1 MLPGSRGEVAVVL
14 QEVGVV
20 TPTRVFV
27 YGAEP
32 LCQAGMAA
40 YLRDCP
46 EIELVPES
54 RVDDAQVAL
63 VVVDAVT
70 DATLRVLR
78 ALQRNG
84 CPKLVLLVA
93 EVDAAGVADAVQAG
107 AVGILRRSAAT
118 REGLRAAVRAAAADE
133 GVLPPDLLGGLLR
146 QVQQV
151 QSDVLAPRGLT
162 FSGLADRELAV
173 LRLLSDGSDTREIAR
188 RLAYS
193 ERTVKTIIQDVT
205 RRFGLRNRSHAVAY
219 ALRQGLI

>member
-1 MLPGSRGEVAVVL
+1 MLGAVE
-14 QEVGVV
+14 EVGVV
-20 TPTRVFV
+20 LEVGVAAPTRVFV

-32 LCQAGMAA
+32 LCQAGMVE

-54 RVDDAQVAL
+54 RVDDAHVAL
-63 VVVDAVT
+63 VVADAVT

-78 ALQRNG
+78 ALQRDG

-118 REGLRAAVRAAAADE
+118 RDGLRAAVRAAAAEE

-146 QVQQV
+146 QVQAE
-151 QSDVLAPRGLT
+151 VLAPRGLT
-162 FSGLADRELAV
+162 FAGLADRELAV
-173 LRLLSDGSDTREIAR
+173 LRLLSEGSDTREIAR

>member
-1 MLPGSRGEVAVVL
+1 MLGAAKEVAVGFDDG
-14 QEVGVV
+14 GVPA
-20 TPTRVFV
+20 TKVFV
-27 YGAEP
+27 FGADP

-46 EIELVPES
+46 EIELVPDAQ
-54 RVDDAQVAL
+54 VDDAQVAL
-63 VVVDAVT
+63 VVVDGV
-70 DATLRVLR
+70 DDGTLRVLR

-84 CPKLVLLVA
+84 CPKVVVLVG

-107 AVGILRRSAAT
+107 AVGVLRRSAAT
-118 REGLRAAVRAAAADE
+118 RDALRDAIRSVAGGE

-146 QVQQV
+146 QVRQV
-151 QSDVLAPRGLT
+151 QADVLAPRGLT
-162 FSGLADRELAV
+162 FAGLADRELAV
-173 LRLLSDGSDTREIAR
+173 LRLLSDGCDTREIAR

-205 RRFGLRNRSHAVAY
+205 RRFGLRNRSHAVAF

>member
-1 MLPGSRGEVAVVL
+1 MLRALKEVDVVL
-14 QEVGVV
+14 EAGVIA
-20 TPTRVFV
+20 PTRVFV

-32 LCQAGMAA
+32 LTQAGMVA
-40 YLRDCP
+40 YLRDCA

-63 VVVDAVT
+63 VVADAVT
-70 DATLRVLR
+70 EGTLRVLR
-78 ALQRNG
+78 ALQRDG

-118 REGLRAAVRAAAADE
+118 RDGLRAAVRAAAADE

-151 QSDVLAPRGLT
+151 QSDVLAPRGLS
-162 FSGLADRELAV
+162 FAGLADRELAV
-173 LRLLSDGSDTREIAR
+173 LRLLSEGSDTREIAR

>member
-1 MLPGSRGEVAVVL
+1 VFQQSRTTL
-14 QEVGVV
+14 
-20 TPTRVFV
+20 TKVFI

-32 LCQAGMAA
+32 LFQAGMAA

-46 EIELVPES
+46 EVELVPEAG
-54 RVDDAQVAL
+54 VDDAQVAL
-63 VVVDAVT
+63 VVVDTVT
-70 DATLRVLR
+70 EETLRVLR
-78 ALQRNG
+78 ALQRG
-84 CPKLVLLVA
+84 GHPKLVLLVS
-93 EVDAAGVADAVQAG
+93 DIDPAGVADAVQAG
-107 AVGILRRSAAT
+107 AVGILRRSGVTQDVLLEAI
-118 REGLRAAVRAAAADE
+118 RAAACNE

-146 QVQQV
+146 QVQTV

-162 FSGLADRELAV
+162 FSGLSDRELAV
-173 LRLLSDGSDTREIAR
+173 LRLLSDGCDTREIAR

>member
-1 MLPGSRGEVAVVL
+1 VL
-14 QEVGVV
+14 TNVRT
-20 TPTRVFV
+20 TPMKVFI

-40 YLRDCP
+40 YLQDSP
-46 EIELVPES
+46 EIELVPEA

-63 VVVDAVT
+63 VVVDTVT
-70 DATLRVLR
+70 DETLRVLR
-78 ALQRNG
+78 ALQRG
-84 CPKLVLLVA
+84 GHPKLVLLVT
-93 EVDAAGVADAVQAG
+93 DIDSAGVADAVQAG

-118 REGLRAAVRAAAADE
+118 RDGLLEAIRAAASNE

-162 FSGLADRELAV
+162 FSGLSDRELAV
-173 LRLLSDGSDTREIAR
+173 LRLLSDGCDTREIAR
-188 RLAYS
+188 KLAYS

>member
-1 MLPGSRGEVAVVL
+1 MLPAAEEVPVIVQDQRVV
-14 QEVGVV
+14 
-20 TPTRVFV
+20 PTRVFV

-40 YLRDCP
+40 YLGDCP
-46 EIELVPES
+46 EIELVPET

-70 DATLRVLR
+70 EGTLRVLR
-78 ALQRNG
+78 ALQRDG
-84 CPKLVLLVA
+84 CPKLVLLVS

-118 REGLRAAVRAAAADE
+118 RDQLRAAIRAAAADE

-162 FSGLADRELAV
+162 FSGLADRELDV
-173 LRLLSDGSDTREIAR
+173 LRLLSEGSDTREIAR

>member
-1 MLPGSRGEVAVVL
+1 VIFTDPAVR
-14 QEVGVV
+14 
-20 TPTRVFV
+20 PTRVFV

-46 EIELVPES
+46 EIELVPEA
-54 RVDDAQVAL
+54 RVDDAHVAL

-70 DATLRVLR
+70 EATLRVLR

-84 CPKLVLLVA
+84 CPKLVLLVT

-118 REGLRAAVRAAAADE
+118 RDSLRAAIRAAAADE

-151 QSDVLAPRGLT
+151 QSDVLAPRGLN
-162 FSGLADRELAV
+162 FAGLADRELAV
-173 LRLLSDGSDTREIAR
+173 LRLLSEGSDTREIAR

>member
-1 MLPGSRGEVAVVL
+1 
-14 QEVGVV
+14 
-20 TPTRVFV
+20 
-27 YGAEP
+27 
-32 LCQAGMAA
+32 
-40 YLRDCP
+40 
-46 EIELVPES
+46 LVPES

-63 VVVDAVT
+63 VVADTVNDQ
-70 DATLRVLR
+70 TLRVLR
-78 ALQRNG
+78 AMQRNG
-84 CPKLVLLVA
+84 APKLVLLVS
-93 EVDAAGVADAVQAG
+93 EVDPAGVADAVQAG

-151 QSDVLAPRGLT
+151 QSDMLAPRGLS

-173 LRLLSDGSDTREIAR
+173 LRLLSEGSDTREIAR

>member
-1 MLPGSRGEVAVVL
+1 MLRAVEEVAVVL
-14 QEVGVV
+14 EVGVAAA
-20 TPTRVFV
+20 TRVFV

-32 LCQAGMAA
+32 LCQAGIVA

-54 RVDDAQVAL
+54 RVDDAHVA
-63 VVVDAVT
+63 VVVADAVT

-93 EVDAAGVADAVQAG
+93 DVDAAGVADAVQAG
-107 AVGILRRSAAT
+107 AVGILRRSAAS
-118 REGLRAAVRAAAADE
+118 RDGLRAAVRAAAADE

-151 QSDVLAPRGLT
+151 QADVLAPRGLT
-162 FSGLADRELAV
+162 FAGLADRELAV
-173 LRLLSDGSDTREIAR
+173 LRLLSEGSDTREIAR

>member
-1 MLPGSRGEVAVVL
+1 
-14 QEVGVV
+14 
-20 TPTRVFV
+20 
-27 YGAEP
+27 
-32 LCQAGMAA
+32 
-40 YLRDCP
+40 
-46 EIELVPES
+46 
-54 RVDDAQVAL
+54 
-63 VVVDAVT
+63 
-70 DATLRVLR
+70 
-78 ALQRNG
+78 
-84 CPKLVLLVA
+84 
-93 EVDAAGVADAVQAG
+93 
-107 AVGILRRSAAT
+107 
-118 REGLRAAVRAAAADE
+118 VRAAAADE

-173 LRLLSDGSDTREIAR
+173 LRLLSEGSDTREIAR